1 MWGKYMNTII
11 ELPGGL
17 ENVSVFKYAAIE
29 CGIRYPN
36 RLDFSLIYSKEPC
49 WAAGAFTTNK
59 ICAAPVILCRE
70 RIKNPI
76 HAVLINATNA
86 NAATGK
92 QGLENAKLLTK
103 ELGKLLSIDENS
115 ILMASTGIIGVQLPV
130 DKMKH
135 SLPVLV
141 NNLSTEAGTL
151 LPRAIMTTDTFPKQY
166 AISFKTSSGTY
177 TMAGIAKG
185 AGMIAPNMATL
196 LCFVVTDFPT
206 EQHILN
212 KLFYES
218 VNVSLNA
225 ITIDGDMSTNDTAII
240 LSPAKP
246 SSHTE
251 NDITIFSEALH
262 IMMKKLAYL
271 IVSDAEGATKCVT
284 IKVIHAAND
293 IDAKKAAKSI
303 AESLLVKTAMFG
315 NDPNWGRIA
324 CAAGYSGAQLQE
336 ETLSIY
342 FDSIPLFK
350 NGTPVEYEK
359 ETLIKILQ
367 KREYTITV
375 DLGIGNSEFEYLTS
389 DLSYDYVKINAEYS
403 T

>member
-1 MWGKYMNTII
+1 MDTIK

-17 ENVSVFKYAAIE
+17 ENVQLFKFSAVE
-29 CGIRYPN
+29 CGIRYTN
-36 RLDFSLIYSKEPC
+36 RLDLSLIYSDQPC

-59 ICAAPVILCRE
+59 LCAAPVIVCRE
-70 RIKNPI
+70 RINNPI
-76 HAVLINATNA
+76 HAILINATNA

-92 QGLENAKLLTK
+92 QGYDNAKFLTK
-103 ELGKLLSIDENS
+103 ELAKLLSIDES
-115 ILMASTGIIGVQLPV
+115 SVLMASTGIIGVQLPV
-130 DKMKH
+130 EKMKN
-135 SLPVLV
+135 SLPELID
-141 NNLSTEAGTL
+141 NLSVEAGAL
-151 LPRAIMTTDTFPKQY
+151 LPKAIMTTDTFPKQY
-166 AISFKTSSGTY
+166 AISFETSTGKY

-196 LCFVVTDFPT
+196 LCFVITDFPM
-206 EQHILN
+206 EQKQLQ
-212 KLFYES
+212 KLFYQS
-218 VNVSLNA
+218 VNISLNA

-240 LSPAKP
+240 LSPALQ
-246 SSHTE
+246 SNHSD
-251 NDITIFSEALH
+251 NDIKTFKDALDV
-262 IMMKKLAYL
+262 MMKKLAYL

-293 IDAKKAAKSI
+293 SDAKKAAKSI

-324 CAAGYSGAQLQE
+324 CAAGYSGAELHE
-336 ETLSIY
+336 DRLSIY
-342 FDSIPLFK
+342 FDEIPLFK
-350 NGTPVEYEK
+350 NGAPVEYEK
-359 ETLIKILQ
+359 EKLINILK

-375 DLGIGNSEFEYLTS
+375 DFGIGNAHFEYLTS

>member
-1 MWGKYMNTII
+1 MSTIQ
-11 ELPGGL
+11 ELAGGL
-17 ENVSVFKYAAIE
+17 ENVSLYKYAAIE
-29 CGIRYPN
+29 CGIRYSN
-36 RLDFSLIYSKEPC
+36 RLDLSLIYSSEPC
-49 WAAGAFTTNK
+49 WAAGVFTTNK
-59 ICAAPVILCRE
+59 MCAAPVILCRE
-70 RIKNPI
+70 RINNSI
-76 HAVLINATNA
+76 NAILINATNA

-92 QGLENAKLLTK
+92 QGLENAKLLTR
-103 ELGKLLSIDENS
+103 ELSKLLSINENS
-115 ILMASTGIIGVQLPV
+115 VLMASTGIIGVQLPV
-130 DKMKH
+130 DKMKN

-141 NNLSTEAGTL
+141 KNLSIEAGTL

-166 AISFKTSSGTY
+166 AISFKTSTGTY

-196 LCFVVTDFPT
+196 LCFVVTDFPV
-206 EQHILN
+206 EQHILQ

-240 LSPAKP
+240 LSTAKP
-246 SSHTE
+246 SVH
-251 NDITIFSEALH
+251 NVDDIKTFNHALH
-262 IMMKKLAYL
+262 LMMKKLAYL

-284 IKVIHAAND
+284 VKVIHAAND
-293 IDAKKAAKSI
+293 GDAKKAAKSI

-324 CAAGYSGAQLQE
+324 CAAGYSGAELLE
-336 ETLSIY
+336 DKLSIY
-342 FDSIPLFK
+342 FDEIPLFK
-350 NGTPVEYEK
+350 DGSPVEYDKEK
-359 ETLIKILQ
+359 LMIILK

-375 DLGIGNSEFEYLTS
+375 DFGIGNSEFEFLTS

>member
-1 MWGKYMNTII
+1 MNTII
-11 ELPGGL
+11 ELQGGL
-17 ENVSVFKYAAIE
+17 ENVTIFKYAAIE
-29 CGIRYPN
+29 CGIRYSN
-36 RLDFSLIYSKEPC
+36 RLDFSLIYSKQPC

-70 RIKNPI
+70 RIKNQI
-76 HAVLINATNA
+76 HAILINATNA
-86 NAATGK
+86 NAATGV
-92 QGLENAKLLTK
+92 QGFENAKLLTR
-103 ELGKLLSIDENS
+103 ELAKLLLIDENS
-115 ILMASTGIIGVQLPV
+115 VLMASTGIIGVHLPV
-130 DKMKH
+130 DKMKD

-141 NNLSTEAGTL
+141 KNLSSNAGKL
-151 LPRAIMTTDTFPKQY
+151 LPQAIMTTDTFPKQY
-166 AISFKTSSGTY
+166 AISFKTSTGRY
-177 TMAGIAKG
+177 FMAGIAKG

-206 EQHILN
+206 EQHILQ

-218 VNVSLNA
+218 VNLSLNA

-240 LSPAKP
+240 LAPAQP

-251 NDITIFSEALH
+251 NDIKIFSDALH
-262 IMMKKLAYL
+262 VMMKKMAYL
-271 IVSDAEGATKCVT
+271 IVSDAEGGTKCVT
-284 IKVIHAAND
+284 IKVVHAASD
-293 IDAKKAAKSI
+293 TDAKKAAKSI

-336 ETLSIY
+336 NTLSIY

-350 NGTPVEYEK
+350 NGTPVTYEK
-359 ETLIKILQ
+359 EVLVKILQ

-389 DLSYDYVKINAEYS
+389 DLSFDYVKINAEYS

>member
-1 MWGKYMNTII
+1 MSTIQ
-11 ELPGGL
+11 ELAGGL
-17 ENVSVFKYAAIE
+17 ENVSLYKYAAIE
-29 CGIRYPN
+29 CGIRYSN
-36 RLDFSLIYSKEPC
+36 RLDLSLIYSSEPC
-49 WAAGAFTTNK
+49 WAAGVFTTNK
-59 ICAAPVILCRE
+59 MCAAPVILCRE
-70 RIKNPI
+70 RINNSI
-76 HAVLINATNA
+76 NAILINATNA

-92 QGLENAKLLTK
+92 QGLENAKLLTR
-103 ELGKLLSIDENS
+103 ELSKLLSIDENS
-115 ILMASTGIIGVQLPV
+115 VLMASTGIIGVQLPV
-130 DKMKH
+130 DKMKN

-141 NNLSTEAGTL
+141 KNLSIEAGTL

-166 AISFKTSSGTY
+166 AISFKTSTGTY

-196 LCFVVTDFPT
+196 LCFVVTDFPV
-206 EQHILN
+206 EQHILQ

-246 SSHTE
+246 SVH
-251 NDITIFSEALH
+251 NVDDIKTFNQALH
-262 IMMKKLAYL
+262 LMMKKLAYL

-284 IKVIHAAND
+284 VKVIHAAND
-293 IDAKKAAKSI
+293 GDAKKAAKSI

-324 CAAGYSGAQLQE
+324 CAAGYSGAELLE
-336 ETLSIY
+336 DKLSIY
-342 FDSIPLFK
+342 FDEIPLFK
-350 NGTPVEYEK
+350 DGSPVEYDKEK
-359 ETLIKILQ
+359 LMIILK

-375 DLGIGNSEFEYLTS
+375 DFGIGNSEFEFLTS

>member
-1 MWGKYMNTII
+1 MNTIK
-11 ELPGGL
+11 ELSGGL
-17 ENVSVFKYAAIE
+17 ENVPSFKFAAIE
-29 CGIRYPN
+29 CGIRYSD
-36 RLDFSLIYSKEPC
+36 RLDLSLIYSQEPC

-59 ICAAPVILCRE
+59 LCAAPVVVCRE
-70 RIKNPI
+70 RINNPI
-76 HAVLINATNA
+76 HAILINATNA

-92 QGLENAKLLTK
+92 QGYDNAKFLTK
-103 ELGKLLSIDENS
+103 ELAKLLSIDENS
-115 ILMASTGIIGVQLPV
+115 VLMASTGIIGVQLPV
-130 DKMKH
+130 EKMKN

-141 NNLSTEAGTL
+141 KNLSVEAGAL
-151 LPRAIMTTDTFPKQY
+151 LPKAIMTTDTFPKQY
-166 AISFKTSSGTY
+166 AISFKTSTGTY
-177 TMAGIAKG
+177 AMAGIAKG

-196 LCFVVTDFPT
+196 LCFVVTDFPM
-206 EQHILN
+206 EQKQLQ

-218 VNVSLNA
+218 VNISLNA

-240 LSPAKP
+240 LSPALQSK
-246 SSHTE
+246 HND
-251 NDITIFSEALH
+251 NDIKTFKEALDL
-262 IMMKKLAYL
+262 MMKKLAYL

-293 IDAKKAAKSI
+293 NDAKKAAKSI

-324 CAAGYSGAQLQE
+324 CAAGYSGAELHE
-336 ETLSIY
+336 EKLSIY
-342 FDSIPLFK
+342 FDEIPLFK
-350 NGTPVEYEK
+350 NGAPVEYEK
-359 ETLIKILQ
+359 ERLIHILK

-375 DLGIGNSEFEYLTS
+375 DFGIGNSQFEYLTS

>member
-1 MWGKYMNTII
+1 MSTIQ
-11 ELPGGL
+11 ELAGGL
-17 ENVSVFKYAAIE
+17 ENVSLYKYAAIE
-29 CGIRYPN
+29 CGIRYSN
-36 RLDFSLIYSKEPC
+36 RLDLSLIYSSEPC
-49 WAAGAFTTNK
+49 WAAGVFTTNK
-59 ICAAPVILCRE
+59 MCAAPVILCRE
-70 RIKNPI
+70 RINNSI
-76 HAVLINATNA
+76 NAILINATNA

-92 QGLENAKLLTK
+92 QGLENAKLLTR
-103 ELGKLLSIDENS
+103 ELSKLLSIDENS
-115 ILMASTGIIGVQLPV
+115 VLMASTGIIGVQLPV
-130 DKMKH
+130 DKMKN

-141 NNLSTEAGTL
+141 NNLSIEAGAL

-166 AISFKTSSGTY
+166 AISFKTSTGLY

-196 LCFVVTDFPT
+196 LCFVVTDFPV
-206 EQHILN
+206 EQHILQS
-212 KLFYES
+212 LFYES

-246 SSHTE
+246 SVH
-251 NDITIFSEALH
+251 NVDDIKTFNQALH
-262 IMMKKLAYL
+262 LMMKKLAHL

-284 IKVIHAAND
+284 VKVIHAAND
-293 IDAKKAAKSI
+293 GDAKKAAKSI

-324 CAAGYSGAQLQE
+324 CAAGYSGAELRE
-336 ETLSIY
+336 DKLSIY
-342 FDSIPLFK
+342 FDEIPLFK
-350 NGTPVEYEK
+350 DGSPVEYDKEK
-359 ETLIKILQ
+359 LMIILK

-375 DLGIGNSEFEYLTS
+375 DFGIGNSEFEFLTS

>member
-1 MWGKYMNTII
+1 MSTIQ
-11 ELPGGL
+11 ELAGGL
-17 ENVSVFKYAAIE
+17 ENVSLYKYAAIE
-29 CGIRYPN
+29 CGIRYSN
-36 RLDFSLIYSKEPC
+36 RLDLSLIYSSEPC
-49 WAAGAFTTNK
+49 WAAGVFTTNK
-59 ICAAPVILCRE
+59 MCAAPVILCRE
-70 RIKNPI
+70 RINNSI
-76 HAVLINATNA
+76 NAILINATNA

-92 QGLENAKLLTK
+92 QGLENAKLLTR
-103 ELGKLLSIDENS
+103 ELSKLLSIDENS
-115 ILMASTGIIGVQLPV
+115 VLLASTGIIGVQLPV
-130 DKMKH
+130 DKMKN

-141 NNLSTEAGTL
+141 KNLSIEAGTL

-166 AISFKTSSGTY
+166 AISFKTSTGTY
-177 TMAGIAKG
+177 AMAGIAKG

-196 LCFVVTDFPT
+196 LCFVVTDFPV
-206 EQHILN
+206 EQHILQS
-212 KLFYES
+212 LFYES

-246 SSHTE
+246 SVH
-251 NDITIFSEALH
+251 NVDDIKTFNQALH
-262 IMMKKLAYL
+262 LMMKKLAYL

-293 IDAKKAAKSI
+293 GDAKKAAKSI

-324 CAAGYSGAQLQE
+324 CAAGYSGAELLE
-336 ETLSIY
+336 DKLSIY
-342 FDSIPLFK
+342 FDEIPLFK
-350 NGTPVEYEK
+350 DGSPVEYDKEK
-359 ETLIKILQ
+359 LMIILK

-375 DLGIGNSEFEYLTS
+375 DFGIGNSEFEFLTS

>member
-1 MWGKYMNTII
+1 MSTIK
-11 ELPGGL
+11 ELSGGL
-17 ENVSVFKYAAIE
+17 ENVSFFKYAAIE

-36 RLDFSLIYSKEPC
+36 RLDLSLIYSSEPC
-49 WAAGAFTTNK
+49 WAAGVFTTNK
-59 ICAAPVILCRE
+59 MCAAPVILCRE

-76 HAVLINATNA
+76 HAILINATNA

-103 ELGKLLSIDENS
+103 ELGQLLSIDENS
-115 ILMASTGIIGVQLPV
+115 VLMASTGIIGIQLPV
-130 DKMKH
+130 DKMKN

-141 NNLSTEAGTL
+141 KNLSVEAGAL
-151 LPRAIMTTDTFPKQY
+151 LPHAIMTTDTFPKQY
-166 AISFKTSSGTY
+166 AVSFKTSTGTY
-177 TMAGIAKG
+177 SIAGIAKG

-196 LCFVVTDFPT
+196 LCFVVTDFPV
-206 EQHILN
+206 EQHILQ

-240 LSPAKP
+240 LSPSKP
-246 SSHTE
+246 SVHSE
-251 NDITIFSEALH
+251 DDIKIFNQALH
-262 IMMKKLAYL
+262 LLMKKLAYL

-293 IDAKKAAKSI
+293 SDAKIAAKSI

-336 ETLSIY
+336 DKLSIY
-342 FDSIPLFK
+342 FDEIPLFK
-350 NGTPVEYEK
+350 
-359 ETLIKILQ
+359 
-367 KREYTITV
+367 
-375 DLGIGNSEFEYLTS
+375 
-389 DLSYDYVKINAEYS
+389 
-403 T
+403 

>member
-1 MWGKYMNTII
+1 MNAIK
-11 ELPGGL
+11 ELSGGL
-17 ENVSVFKYAAIE
+17 ENVALFKYSAIE
-29 CGIRYPN
+29 CGIRYQN
-36 RLDFSLIYSKEPC
+36 RLDLSLIYSHEPC

-59 ICAAPVILCRE
+59 LCAAPVILCRE

-76 HAVLINATNA
+76 HAILINATNA
-86 NAATGK
+86 NAATGQ
-92 QGLENAKLLTK
+92 QGLENARLLTK
-103 ELGKLLSIDENS
+103 ELGKLLSIPEDS

-130 DKMKH
+130 EKMKNG
-135 SLPVLV
+135 LPVLV
-141 NNLSTEAGTL
+141 KNLTSQAGAL
-151 LPRAIMTTDTFPKQY
+151 LPKAIMTTDTFPKQY
-166 AISFKTSSGTY
+166 AISFNTSTGTY

-196 LCFVVTDFPT
+196 LCFVVTDFPV
-206 EQHILN
+206 QQSVLQ

-240 LSPAKP
+240 LSPARNL
-246 SSHTE
+246 SHTE
-251 NDITIFSEALH
+251 DDIAIFSKALH

-284 IKVIHAAND
+284 VKVVHAAND
-293 IDAKKAAKSI
+293 ADAKKAAKAI

-324 CAAGYSGAQLQE
+324 CAAGYSGAELQE
-336 ETLSIY
+336 EKLSIY
-342 FDSIPLFK
+342 FDDIPLFK
-350 NGTPVEYEK
+350 NGLPVEYDK
-359 ETLIKILQ
+359 ELLLNILK

-375 DLGIGNSEFEYLTS
+375 DFGLGNSQFEFLTS

>member
-1 MWGKYMNTII
+1 MNEIK
-11 ELPGGL
+11 ELSGGL
-17 ENVSVFKYAAIE
+17 ENISLFKYAAIE

-36 RLDFSLIYSKEPC
+36 RLDLSLIYSKQPC

-59 ICAAPVILCRE
+59 LCAAPVILCRE
-70 RIKNPI
+70 RIHNKI
-76 HAVLINATNA
+76 HAILINATNA
-86 NAATGK
+86 NAATGNR
-92 QGLENAKLLTK
+92 GLENAKLLTK
-103 ELGKLLSIDENS
+103 ELGQLLSIDENS
-115 ILMASTGIIGVQLPV
+115 VLMASTGIIGVQLPV
-130 DKMKH
+130 EKIKK
-135 SLPVLV
+135 SLPTLV
-141 NNLSTEAGTL
+141 NNLSIEAGSL
-151 LPRAIMTTDTFPKQY
+151 LPKAIMTTDTFPKQY
-166 AISFKTSSGTY
+166 AVSFKTSTGSY
-177 TMAGIAKG
+177 SMAGIAKG

-196 LCFVVTDFPT
+196 LCFVLTDFPV
-206 EQHILN
+206 EQKLLQ

-218 VNVSLNA
+218 VNISLNA

-240 LSPAKP
+240 LSPAIP
-246 SSHTE
+246 SNHS
-251 NDITIFSEALH
+251 NDDIETFQTALN

-293 IDAKKAAKSI
+293 ADAKKAAKSI

-324 CAAGYSGAQLQE
+324 CAAGYSGAELYE
-336 ETLSIY
+336 DSLSIY
-342 FDSIPLFK
+342 FDDIPLFK
-350 NGTPVEYEK
+350 NGTPVEYDK
-359 ETLIKILQ
+359 ELLINILK

-375 DLGIGNSEFEYLTS
+375 DLGIGNSQFEYLTS

>member
-1 MWGKYMNTII
+1 MSTIQ
-11 ELPGGL
+11 ELAGGL
-17 ENVSVFKYAAIE
+17 ENVSLYKYAAIE

-36 RLDFSLIYSKEPC
+36 RLDLSLIYSSEPC
-49 WAAGAFTTNK
+49 WAAGVFTTNK
-59 ICAAPVILCRE
+59 MCAAPVILCRE
-70 RIKNPI
+70 RINNSI
-76 HAVLINATNA
+76 NAILINATNA

-92 QGLENAKLLTK
+92 QGLENAKLLTR
-103 ELGKLLSIDENS
+103 ELSKLLSINENS
-115 ILMASTGIIGVQLPV
+115 VLMASTGIIGVQLPV
-130 DKMKH
+130 DKMKN

-141 NNLSTEAGTL
+141 KNLSIEAGTL

-166 AISFKTSSGTY
+166 AISFKTSTGLY

-196 LCFVVTDFPT
+196 LCFVVTDFPV
-206 EQHILN
+206 EQHILQS
-212 KLFYES
+212 LFYES

-246 SSHTE
+246 SVH
-251 NDITIFSEALH
+251 NVDDIKTFNQALH
-262 IMMKKLAYL
+262 LMMKKLAYL

-293 IDAKKAAKSI
+293 GDAKKAAKSI

-324 CAAGYSGAQLQE
+324 CAAGYSGAELRE
-336 ETLSIY
+336 DKLSIY
-342 FDSIPLFK
+342 FDEIPLFK
-350 NGTPVEYEK
+350 DGSPVEYDKEK
-359 ETLIKILQ
+359 LMIILK

-375 DLGIGNSEFEYLTS
+375 DFGIGNSEFEFLTS

>member
-1 MWGKYMNTII
+1 MSTIQ
-11 ELPGGL
+11 ELAGGL
-17 ENVSVFKYAAIE
+17 ENVSLYKYAAIE

-36 RLDFSLIYSKEPC
+36 RLDLSLIYSSEPC
-49 WAAGAFTTNK
+49 WAAGVFTTNK
-59 ICAAPVILCRE
+59 MCAAPVILCRE
-70 RIKNPI
+70 RINNSI
-76 HAVLINATNA
+76 NAILINATNA

-92 QGLENAKLLTK
+92 QGLENAKLLTR
-103 ELGKLLSIDENS
+103 ELSKLLSIDENS
-115 ILMASTGIIGVQLPV
+115 VLMASTGIIGVQLPV
-130 DKMKH
+130 DKMKN

-141 NNLSTEAGTL
+141 KNLSIEAGTL
-151 LPRAIMTTDTFPKQY
+151 LPRAVMTTDTFPKQY
-166 AISFKTSSGTY
+166 AISFKTSTGLY

-196 LCFVVTDFPT
+196 LCFVVTDFPV
-206 EQHILN
+206 EQHILQS
-212 KLFYES
+212 LFYES

-246 SSHTE
+246 SGH
-251 NDITIFSEALH
+251 NVDDIKTFNQALH
-262 IMMKKLAYL
+262 LMMKKLAYL

-284 IKVIHAAND
+284 VKVIHAAND
-293 IDAKKAAKSI
+293 GDAKKAAKSI

-324 CAAGYSGAQLQE
+324 CAAGYSGAELRE
-336 ETLSIY
+336 DKLSIY
-342 FDSIPLFK
+342 FDEIPLFK
-350 NGTPVEYEK
+350 DGSPVEYDKEK
-359 ETLIKILQ
+359 LMIILK

-375 DLGIGNSEFEYLTS
+375 DFGIGNSEFEFLTS

>member
-1 MWGKYMNTII
+1 MSTIQ
-11 ELPGGL
+11 ELAGGL
-17 ENVSVFKYAAIE
+17 ENVSLYKYAAIE

-36 RLDFSLIYSKEPC
+36 RLDLSLIYSSEPC
-49 WAAGAFTTNK
+49 WAAGVFTTNK
-59 ICAAPVILCRE
+59 MCAAPVILCRE
-70 RIKNPI
+70 RINNSI
-76 HAVLINATNA
+76 NAILINATNA

-92 QGLENAKLLTK
+92 QGLENAKLLTR
-103 ELGKLLSIDENS
+103 ELSKLLSIDENS
-115 ILMASTGIIGVQLPV
+115 VLMASTGIIGVQLPV
-130 DKMKH
+130 DKMKN

-141 NNLSTEAGTL
+141 KNLSIEAGTL

-166 AISFKTSSGTY
+166 AISFKTSTGLY

-196 LCFVVTDFPT
+196 LCFVVTDFPV
-206 EQHILN
+206 EQHILQS
-212 KLFYES
+212 LFYES

-246 SSHTE
+246 SVH
-251 NDITIFSEALH
+251 NVDDIKTFNQALH
-262 IMMKKLAYL
+262 LMMKKLAHL

-293 IDAKKAAKSI
+293 GDAKKAAKSI

-324 CAAGYSGAQLQE
+324 CAAGYSGAELLE
-336 ETLSIY
+336 DKLSIY
-342 FDSIPLFK
+342 FDEIPLFK
-350 NGTPVEYEK
+350 DGSPVEYDKEK
-359 ETLIKILQ
+359 LMIILK

-375 DLGIGNSEFEYLTS
+375 DFGIGNSEFEFLTS

>member
-1 MWGKYMNTII
+1 MNTIK
-11 ELPGGL
+11 ELSGGL
-17 ENVSVFKYAAIE
+17 ENVPLFKFAAIE
-29 CGIRYPN
+29 CGIRYSN
-36 RLDFSLIYSKEPC
+36 RLDLALIYSQHPC
-49 WAAGAFTTNK
+49 FAAGAFTTNK
-59 ICAAPVILCRE
+59 LCAAPVIVCRE
-70 RIKNPI
+70 RINNPI
-76 HAVLINATNA
+76 HAILINATNA

-92 QGLENAKLLTK
+92 LGYDNAKILTK
-103 ELGKLLSIDENS
+103 ELAKLLSIDENS
-115 ILMASTGIIGVQLPV
+115 VLMASTGIIGVQLPV
-130 DKMKH
+130 EKMKN

-141 NNLSTEAGTL
+141 GNLSVEAGAL
-151 LPRAIMTTDTFPKQY
+151 LPKAIMTTDTFPKQY
-166 AISFKTSSGTY
+166 AISFETSTGTY

-196 LCFVVTDFPT
+196 LCFVVTDFPM
-206 EQHILN
+206 EQMQLQ

-218 VNVSLNA
+218 VNISLNA

-240 LSPAKP
+240 LSPAFQSK
-246 SSHTE
+246 HNE
-251 NDITIFSEALH
+251 NDIKTFKEALDL
-262 IMMKKLAYL
+262 MMKKLAYL

-293 IDAKKAAKSI
+293 NDAKKAAKSI

-324 CAAGYSGAQLQE
+324 CAAGYSGAELHE
-336 ETLSIY
+336 EKLSIY
-342 FDSIPLFK
+342 FDEIPLFK
-350 NGTPVEYEK
+350 NGEPVEYDKEK
-359 ETLIKILQ
+359 LIHILK

-375 DLGIGNSEFEYLTS
+375 DFGIGNSQFEYLTS

>member
-1 MWGKYMNTII
+1 MEPIK
-11 ELPGGL
+11 ELSGGL
-17 ENVSVFKYAAIE
+17 ENVKGFTYAAIE

-36 RLDFSLIYSKEPC
+36 RLDLSLIYSKEPC
-49 WAAGAFTTNK
+49 RAAGAFTTNK
-59 ICAAPVILCRE
+59 LCAAPVILCRE
-70 RIKNPI
+70 RIKNTI
-76 HAVLINATNA
+76 HAILINATNA

-115 ILMASTGIIGVQLPV
+115 VLMASTGIIGVQLPV

-141 NNLSTEAGTL
+141 NNLSIEAGTL
-151 LPRAIMTTDTFPKQY
+151 LPRAIMTTDTFPKHY
-166 AISFKTSSGTY
+166 AISFKTSTGTY

-196 LCFVVTDFPT
+196 LCFVVTDFPA
-206 EQHILN
+206 EQDILQKSFN
-212 KLFYES
+212 ES
-218 VNVSLNA
+218 VDVSLNA

-240 LSPAKP
+240 LSPIKQIT
-246 SSHTE
+246 HTE
-251 NDITIFSEALH
+251 NDNKIFNKALQK
-262 IMMKKLAYL
+262 MMKKLAYL

-284 IKVIHAAND
+284 VKVIHAAND
-293 IDAKKAAKSI
+293 NDAKKAAKSI
-303 AESLLVKTAMFG
+303 AESMLVKTAMFG

-324 CAAGYSGAQLQE
+324 CAAGYSGAELHE
-336 ETLSIY
+336 DTLSIY
-342 FDSIPLFK
+342 FDSVPLFR
-350 NGTPVEYEK
+350 NGNPVEYEK

>member
-1 MWGKYMNTII
+1 MSTIQ
-11 ELPGGL
+11 ELAGGL
-17 ENVSVFKYAAIE
+17 ENVSLYKYAAIE
-29 CGIRYPN
+29 CGIRYSN
-36 RLDFSLIYSKEPC
+36 RLDLSLIYSSEPC
-49 WAAGAFTTNK
+49 WAAGVFTTNK
-59 ICAAPVILCRE
+59 MCAAPVILCRE
-70 RIKNPI
+70 RINNSI
-76 HAVLINATNA
+76 NAILINATNA

-92 QGLENAKLLTK
+92 QGLENAKLLTR
-103 ELGKLLSIDENS
+103 ELSKLLSINENS
-115 ILMASTGIIGVQLPV
+115 VLMASTGIIGVQLPV
-130 DKMKH
+130 DKMKN

-141 NNLSTEAGTL
+141 KNLSIEAGTL

-166 AISFKTSSGTY
+166 AISFKTSTGTY

-196 LCFVVTDFPT
+196 LCFVVTDFPV
-206 EQHILN
+206 EQHILQ

-246 SSHTE
+246 SVH
-251 NDITIFSEALH
+251 NVDDIKTFNQALH
-262 IMMKKLAYL
+262 LMMKKLAYL

-284 IKVIHAAND
+284 VKVIHAAND
-293 IDAKKAAKSI
+293 GDAKKAAKSI

-324 CAAGYSGAQLQE
+324 CAAGYSGAELLE
-336 ETLSIY
+336 DKLSIY
-342 FDSIPLFK
+342 FDEIPLFK
-350 NGTPVEYEK
+350 DGSPVEYDKEK
-359 ETLIKILQ
+359 LMIILK

-375 DLGIGNSEFEYLTS
+375 DFGIGNSEFEFLTS

>member
-1 MWGKYMNTII
+1 MSTIQ
-11 ELPGGL
+11 ELAGGL
-17 ENVSVFKYAAIE
+17 ENVSLYKYAAIE

-36 RLDFSLIYSKEPC
+36 RLDLSLIYSSEPC
-49 WAAGAFTTNK
+49 WAAGVFTTNK
-59 ICAAPVILCRE
+59 MCAAPVILCRE
-70 RIKNPI
+70 RINNSI
-76 HAVLINATNA
+76 NAILINATNA

-92 QGLENAKLLTK
+92 QGLENAKLLTR
-103 ELGKLLSIDENS
+103 ELSKLLSIDENS
-115 ILMASTGIIGVQLPV
+115 VLMASTGIIGVQLPV
-130 DKMKH
+130 DKMKN

-141 NNLSTEAGTL
+141 KNLSIEAGTL

-166 AISFKTSSGTY
+166 AISFKTSTGLY

-196 LCFVVTDFPT
+196 LCFVVTDFPV
-206 EQHILN
+206 EQHILQS
-212 KLFYES
+212 LFYES

-246 SSHTE
+246 SVH
-251 NDITIFSEALH
+251 NVDDIKTFNQALH
-262 IMMKKLAYL
+262 LMMKKLAHL

-293 IDAKKAAKSI
+293 GDAKKAAKSI

-324 CAAGYSGAQLQE
+324 CAAGYSGAELRE
-336 ETLSIY
+336 DKLSIY
-342 FDSIPLFK
+342 FDEIPLFK
-350 NGTPVEYEK
+350 DGSPVEYDKEK
-359 ETLIKILQ
+359 LMIILK

-375 DLGIGNSEFEYLTS
+375 DFGIGNSEFEFLTS